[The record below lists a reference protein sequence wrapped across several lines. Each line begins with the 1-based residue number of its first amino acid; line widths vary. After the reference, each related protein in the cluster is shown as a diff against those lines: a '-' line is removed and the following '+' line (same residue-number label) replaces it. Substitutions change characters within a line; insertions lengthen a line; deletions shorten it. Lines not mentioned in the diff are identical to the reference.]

1 MCGPSRLGENK
12 YCGADVLGSARV
24 VFERGAKACHAHEG
38 PRSCFFC
45 LLVCSVLFL
54 WPFNTSRPNGNLRST
69 RHHLGTA
76 QKTVRRRFCAAFSV
90 VTVRACLHD
99 LSGVGRFCVSGA
111 NRTRSANCALLL
123 LPIKAGR
130 HFFCC
135 DYLRRS
141 GVRKNEGGRGA
152 GRRGEKLERHCRY
165 LVVRGRLRKAP
176 PTNAGAV
183 SLLLFFPSASCARLW
198 RVRATR
204 QRAEEIKTGGRFCF
218 YFSLPLPFRANSV
231 GRRRGAGGG
240 SPVVSCVLL
249 PLLEALRAESK
260 RPARFCYASLACFC
274 ALSSPGRCA
283 AGGATRRRRWDDA
296 GAEHNSR
303 CDSPS
308 AVRLVAWGPGGRAR

>member
-1 MCGPSRLGENK
+1 MPC
-12 YCGADVLGSARV
+12 A
-24 VFERGAKACHAHEG
+24 RGA
-38 PRSCFFC
+38 RSCFFC

-54 WPFNTSRPNGNLRST
+54 WPFNTSRPCWNLRST

-90 VTVRACLHD
+90 VTVGVC
-99 LSGVGRFCVSGA
+99 LSGVGRFCAGEA

-123 LPIKAGR
+123 LPIEAGR

-135 DYLRRS
+135 DYLRRQW
-141 GVRKNEGGRGA
+141 RPKERGRP
-152 GRRGEKLERHCRY
+152 RRGSPRGEIGAALSVSRRSRTASKSTTNERRRCF
-165 LVVRGRLRKAP
+165 AA
-176 PTNAGAV
+176 TFF
-183 SLLLFFPSASCARLW
+183 LLLAARDW

-204 QRAEEIKTGGRFCF
+204 QRAEEIKTGRRFCF
-218 YFSLPLPFRANSV
+218 YFSLPLLFRANSV
-231 GRRRGAGGG
+231 GRRRRRGAGGG

-249 PLLEALRAESK
+249 PLLEALRAASK
-260 RPARFCYASLACFC
+260 RPARFYYASLACFC
-274 ALSSPGRCA
+274 ALSSPGSCA

-308 AVRLVAWGPGGRAR
+308 VVRLVAWGPGGRAR